1 VYEKKKNVLYLSVN
15 TFSTKVQIEDTVF
28 PPLLESGQLF
38 LRGQSKPREGQAV
51 LQGKG
56 RSTFISQLF

>member
-1 VYEKKKNVLYLSVN
+1 MYDYSKVD
-15 TFSTKVQIEDTVF
+15 TFSTKVQIEDIVF

-56 RSTFISQLF
+56 RNTFISQLF